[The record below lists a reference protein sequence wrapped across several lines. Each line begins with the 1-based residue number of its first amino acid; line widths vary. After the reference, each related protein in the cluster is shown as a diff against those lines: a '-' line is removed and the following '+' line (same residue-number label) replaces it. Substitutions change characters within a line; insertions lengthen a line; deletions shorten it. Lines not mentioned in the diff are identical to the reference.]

1 MTKLPAENPLLK
13 LLEQRMNPAHLRQ
26 RLGIELD
33 REAKV
38 FGQGVKVFHIENWYS
53 VHAFIRNTLRLTL
66 LHGRGRR
73 NALKL
78 TLSNNEIHIPH
89 LPEEF
94 DGYTMLHISDLHL
107 DVNDDMAGVLRERL
121 AGLEYDICVMTGDF
135 RAKTFGP
142 FDKALDAMQSVRSAM
157 RGPVYTVLGNH
168 DSIQMVPG
176 LEAMGISVLLNE
188 SIAIERN
195 GASIHLAGIDD
206 PHYYEADN
214 IEKASEGIPEE
225 MVSLLL
231 SHSPETFQHAAHVGF
246 DVLLCGH
253 THGGQICLPG
263 GIPLMSNA
271 RCPRAF
277 CNGKWQYQSMQGYT
291 SRGSGA
297 SVVDVRFNC
306 PPEVTLHTLRRG
318 GPV

>member
-1 MTKLPAENPLLK
+1 MTKLPTENPLFK
-13 LLEQRMNPAHLRQ
+13 VLEQRVSPSHLRH

-33 REAKV
+33 RETKI

-53 VHAFIRNTLRLTL
+53 IHSFIRNTLKLML

-78 TLSNNEIHIPH
+78 DVTENEIRIPH
-89 LPEEF
+89 LPEAF
-94 DGYTMLHISDLHL
+94 DDYRMLHISDLHL
-107 DVNDDMAGVLRERL
+107 DINDDMAGVLRERL
-121 AGLEYDICVMTGDF
+121 MGLEYDVCVMTGDF
-135 RAKTFGP
+135 RARTFGSY
-142 FDKALDAMQSVRSAM
+142 DKALDAMQSVRKVM
-157 RGPVYTVLGNH
+157 HGPVYSVLGNH

-176 LEAMGISVLLNE
+176 LEAMGVGVLLNE
-188 SIAIERN
+188 SISIERD
-195 GASIHLAGIDD
+195 GSCLHIAGIDD
-206 PHYYEADN
+206 PHYFQADN
-214 IEKASEGIPEE
+214 IEKASENIPDEE
-225 MVSLLL
+225 VSLLL
-231 SHSPETFQHAAHVGF
+231 SHSPETFRHAAHVGF

-271 RCPRAF
+271 NCPRKF
-277 CNGKWQYQSMQGYT
+277 CNGKWMYHGMQGYT

-306 PPEVTLHTLRRG
+306 PPEITLHTLRRLS
-318 GPV
+318 

>member
-1 MTKLPAENPLLK
+1 MTKLPTENPIIK
-13 LLEQRMNPAHLRQ
+13 ILEQRVTSAHLRQ
-26 RLGIELD
+26 RLGIERD
-33 REAKV
+33 REAKI
-38 FGQGVKVFHIENWYS
+38 FGQGIRAFHIENWYS
-53 VHAFIRNTLRLTL
+53 IHSFIRNTLRLTL

-78 TLSNNEIHIPH
+78 EVTENEIRIPH
-89 LPEEF
+89 LPKAF
-94 DGYTMLHISDLHL
+94 HGYRMLHISDLHL
-107 DVNDDMAGVLRERL
+107 DVNDDMAGVLRERI

-142 FDKALDAMQSVRSAM
+142 YDKALEAMQSVRTAM
-157 RGPVYTVLGNH
+157 QGPVYAILGNH

-176 LEAMGISVLLNE
+176 LEAMDISVLLNE
-188 SIAIERN
+188 SISIERD
-195 GASIHLAGIDD
+195 GTSIHMAGIDD
-206 PHYYEADN
+206 PHYYQADN
-214 IEKASEGIPEE
+214 IEKASENIPDEA
-225 MVSLLL
+225 VSILL
-231 SHSPETFQHAAHVGF
+231 SHSPETFRHAAHIGF

-263 GIPLMSNA
+263 GVPLMSNA

-277 CNGKWQYQSMQGYT
+277 SNGRWKYHAMQGYT

-306 PPEVTLHTLRRG
+306 PPEVTLHTLNG
-318 GPV
+318 IS